1 MRTTAWVGDVDLQV
15 EANMVFD
22 VDAAVEMDWKQK
34 REEAVV
40 GDLDGVT

>member
-22 VDAAVEMDWKQK
+22 VDAAMEIDWKPK
-34 REEAVV
+34 RERVV
-40 GDLDGVT
+40 DNLDEVL